1 MFLRVISGSAR
12 GLKLES
18 LDGLSTRPT
27 LDRVKEAIFSM
38 LFDKTADASVLD
50 LFAGSGAMG
59 IEALSRGAAECVF
72 VDNARD
78 AAAVVG
84 RNLAKARFEARADVR
99 MCAFDSFLKMNDKK
113 FDLVFLDPPYR
124 SDYLKKS
131 LSLLHDRHLLS
142 DGAVVVAEYDK
153 SIPPDIPAGFEVIRR
168 RSYGRVSVNILEET

>member
-1 MFLRVISGSAR
+1 MRVISGSAR

-38 LFDKTADASVLD
+38 LFDRTADASVLD

-78 AAAVVG
+78 AAAIVG
-84 RNLAKARFEARADVR
+84 RNLAKARLEARADVR
-99 MCAFDSFLKMNDKK
+99 VCAFDSFLEATDKK

-124 SDYLKKS
+124 SDYIKKS
-131 LSLLHDRHLLS
+131 LSLLHDRHLLA

-153 SIPPDIPAGFEVIRR
+153 NFPADIPAEFEIVRR

>member
-1 MFLRVISGSAR
+1 MRVISGSAR

-38 LFDKTADASVLD
+38 LFDKTAGAAVLD

-59 IEALSRGAAECVF
+59 IEALSRGADGCVF
-72 VDNARD
+72 VDSSRE

-84 RNLAKARFEARADVR
+84 RNLSKAGFELKSVVR
-99 MCAFDSFLKMNDKK
+99 ICSFDNFLQTCDKK

-131 LSLLHDRHLLS
+131 LSLLHERHLLAQ
-142 DGAVVVAEYDK
+142 GAVVVLEHDK
-153 SIPPDIPAGFEVIRR
+153 NLPPEIPEGFELVRR

>member
-38 LFDKTADASVLD
+38 LFDRTVGAAVLD

-59 IEALSRGAAECVF
+59 IEALSRGADGCVF
-72 VDNARD
+72 VDSAKD
-78 AAAVVG
+78 AAAVVT
-84 RNLAKARFEARADVR
+84 RNLTKAGFESKSDVHV
-99 MCAFDSFLKMNDKK
+99 CGFDSFLETTDKK

-131 LSLLHDRHLLS
+131 LSLLHERHLLS
-142 DGAVVVAEYDK
+142 DGAVIAAEYDK
-153 SIPPDIPAGFEVIRR
+153 SFPPDIPAGFEVVRQ
-168 RSYGRVSVNILEET
+168 RSYGRVSVNILEEA